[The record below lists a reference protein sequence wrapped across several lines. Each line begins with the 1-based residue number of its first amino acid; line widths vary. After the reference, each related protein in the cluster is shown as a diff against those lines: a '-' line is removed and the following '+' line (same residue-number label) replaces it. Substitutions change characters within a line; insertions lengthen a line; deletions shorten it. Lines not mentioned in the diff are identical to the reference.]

1 MQYGVIDTTLLKS
14 HNGCNLSAGGWFPM
28 VFEFKRDRGVWTRS
42 RSVLRGCPWL
52 YVAFNGFGNWDCE
65 VREGRHFRTFFRWH
79 SDEIVSFKIDCCLPW
94 VGFLLIFFQKIKQ
107 SLLDKTVVGMRKR
120 FHRWLMRMS
129 QTQDLNLVLLF
140 PQAILSSSRN
150 HYHQDFRGS
159 R

>member
-1 MQYGVIDTTLLKS
+1 MQYGIIDIAHPKS
-14 HNGCNLSAGGWFPM
+14 LNSCNLNGSGSFPI
-28 VFEFKRDRGVWTRS
+28 VFKWKKPRGVLMTF
-42 RSVLRGCPWL
+42 VLRGCPWL
-52 YVAFNGFGNWDCE
+52 FVPLLVLETETVKLEKAGILE
-65 VREGRHFRTFFRWH
+65 H
-79 SDEIVSFKIDCCLPW
+79 SLADVLVKLSVLRLTVVSHGWCFCW
-94 VGFLLIFFQKIKQ
+94 FFFQKIRQ

-140 PQAILSSSRN
+140 PQAILSSSRS